1 MFSYTIGGLK
11 ASEKENSVLCLYRI
25 GKAAPRPEIR
35 ERAKVRENIL
45 QWSQGHCRAQRRER
59 LPVWNCRGRK
69 THSYNDR
76 SCRGKIAFL
85 STVFLYRYRYKF
97 FIFFPTQNERRYV
110 MSCSFV
116 RLGVPLGCFSARR
129 SFLFSW
135 RRNSRPSIF
144 SGVYSKPF

>member
-1 MFSYTIGGLK
+1 MYRAFYFYQKKLENPAKNSGNVFSYTIGGLK

-25 GKAAPRPEIR
+25 GEAAPRPEIR

-45 QWSQGHCRAQRRER
+45 QWPQGHCRAQRRER

-97 FIFFPTQNERRYV
+97 FIFFPTQNERRTKKWLTR
-110 MSCSFV
+110 V
-116 RLGVPLGCFSARR
+116 RMLR
-129 SFLFSW
+129 
-135 RRNSRPSIF
+135 
-144 SGVYSKPF
+144 KQK

>member
-1 MFSYTIGGLK
+1 MYRAFYFYQKNLENPAKNSGNVFSYTIGGLK

-76 SCRGKIAFL
+76 SCRGKIASL
-85 STVFLYRYRYKF
+85 STVFLYRYRMTF
-97 FIFFPTQNERRYV
+97 TQISNRQRCFIWDIRV
-110 MSCSFV
+110 KM
-116 RLGVPLGCFSARR
+116 L
-129 SFLFSW
+129 
-135 RRNSRPSIF
+135 RNQR
-144 SGVYSKPF
+144 